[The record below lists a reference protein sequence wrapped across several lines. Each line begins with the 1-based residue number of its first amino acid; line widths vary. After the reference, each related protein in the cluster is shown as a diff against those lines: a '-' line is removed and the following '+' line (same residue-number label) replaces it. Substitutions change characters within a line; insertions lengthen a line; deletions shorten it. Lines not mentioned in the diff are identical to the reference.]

1 MDQVDIDGDDEIIF
15 NGKYIRTSL
24 WLAKKFKDM
33 NEDAIP
39 IIVEFDNV
47 AIGITLEQFE
57 ELFNAVSQ
65 TKTAIEKRKM
75 FE

>member
-1 MDQVDIDGDDEIIF
+1 MDQVDIEGDDEIIF

-33 NEDAIP
+33 NEDAVP

>member
-33 NEDAIP
+33 NEDAVP

>member
-1 MDQVDIDGDDEIIF
+1 MDQVDIEGDDEIIF